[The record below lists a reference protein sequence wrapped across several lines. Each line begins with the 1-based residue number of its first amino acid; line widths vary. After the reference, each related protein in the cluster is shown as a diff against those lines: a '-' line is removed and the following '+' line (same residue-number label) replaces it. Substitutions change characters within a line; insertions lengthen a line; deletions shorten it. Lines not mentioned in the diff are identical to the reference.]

1 MRNFATLTRMRIQL
15 TLRNKMFLFFSVI
28 MPFGFFFLYAGVFAK
43 GQPAGVRFFLGP
55 VVALAV
61 MGSFWG
67 LSAALVMFREQGIL
81 RRFHVTPVTASDMLA
96 SSIVANYVLIFPTVL
111 LQFVFARTIFH
122 VTHFGDLF
130 ATFILISIGN
140 IAFASLGLVVA
151 SVTNTM
157 QETQVINQLIW
168 LPLIFLS
175 GATFPL
181 AFLPQVVQKVS
192 LFLPATY
199 LVQGLSRTIFR
210 ICAHLGPQR
219 PYLSG
224 FPGLLGCTYFFLS
237 AQLFRWEPEVK
248 VPRKAKLLVLA
259 TIIPFLLLGFWENT
273 YGNIPAQA
281 QSALDSLS
289 APAKSAPP
297 PDSANPP
304 DLPSVNWRFGFRET
318 LRAKLVFALATA
330 FSTLSLTLSARVP
343 YSALSGNTAS
353 GATKKDTT
361 CPSKRPKKSG
371 TTESGSTG
379 KTPPFTSFPT
389 S

>member
-122 VTHFGDLF
+122 VTHFGDIF

-199 LVQGLSRTIFR
+199 LVQGLSRTIFGS
-210 ICAHLGPQR
+210 AHIWDHNVLISLGS
-219 PYLSG
+219 LVCWAV
-224 FPGLLGCTYFFLS
+224 LTFFLS

-304 DLPSVNWRFGFRET
+304 DLPR
-318 LRAKLVFALATA
+318 
-330 FSTLSLTLSARVP
+330 
-343 YSALSGNTAS
+343 
-353 GATKKDTT
+353 
-361 CPSKRPKKSG
+361 
-371 TTESGSTG
+371 
-379 KTPPFTSFPT
+379 
-389 S
+389 